1 MDCWG
6 WSSTPI
12 LSSQQFSPNVLLIGW
27 VPLLSF
33 PRTKSVQYAGQRSD
47 IECVSFCVCLCMAGW
62 VCLGTRMC
70 MRMREQYLSYFVW
83 LAGGHACV
91 LMHVCVCNV
100 RACVYK
106 TGECMGTC
114 VSRSYVWVQMQTKWR
129 LGGRETRCEER
140 EVGRGE
146 DKPFN
151 SSSPSLSVH

>member
-1 MDCWG
+1 MEFHPYPQLPAVLAQCA
-6 WSSTPI
+6 THR
-12 LSSQQFSPNVLLIGW
+12 LSSPSLISENKVSTVRRSAVRHWVCVFLCVSLYGW
-27 VPLLSF
+27 VSVPGHTYVHAHAWTVLILL
-33 PRTKSVQYAGQRSD
+33 
-47 IECVSFCVCLCMAGW
+47 CVTGRGA
-62 VCLGTRMC
+62 C
-70 MRMREQYLSYFVW
+70 MRAYAR
-83 LAGGHACV
+83 
-91 LMHVCVCNV
+91 VCVCVMCV